1 MSSSQNSVLLHR
13 SLDKTYPTATGGE
26 GVYLL
31 TSDGRKVL
39 DGSSGAAV
47 SCLGHGNQE
56 VIQAIC
62 DQAKRLSF
70 AHTSFFT
77 SDPAEELGRLILEK
91 SDNQF
96 SKVLYLTSGSE
107 AVESALKLARQY
119 HVYRGEPQRV
129 NFIGRVHSYHGNTLG
144 ALAAGNNPARRGPFA
159 PVLAS
164 TFHHVSRCFYD
175 ADGKGQSEEEYENKL
190 ILEYEDKFKQLGPT
204 TVAAVIVEP
213 VVGAT
218 LGSMPATANY
228 LPKLTQL
235 CKKYGILTIFDE
247 VMCGMGRCGSYH
259 AWQSLGNVAPDLQTV
274 GKGLGAGYQPL
285 SAVLLGERVASVFE
299 KHSRGPTTF
308 LSGHTFQGHPMAC
321 AGALT
326 VQTILF
332 RDDLVSQCRK
342 LGEILG
348 QVVSSE
354 LPDEWRQHGGNLRG
368 LGLFRTVDF
377 GNMKELYGGPLAGE
391 VSRRSFNLG
400 AAVYLCSP
408 AVDAVLLCPPFVAS
422 EEEIRSLGQIL
433 VQAVGDVLQSR
444 KEASLNKS

>member
-1 MSSSQNSVLLHR
+1 MSSPQNSVLLHR

-77 SDPAEELGRLILEK
+77 SDPAEELGRLIVEK

-144 ALAAGNNPARRGPFA
+144 ALAAGNNPARRGPYV
-159 PVLAS
+159 PMLAS
-164 TFHHVSRCFYD
+164 TFQH
-175 ADGKGQSEEEYENKL
+175 EYENKL

-218 LGSMPATANY
+218 LGSVPATANY
-228 LPKLTQL
+228 LPKLAQL
-235 CKKYGILTIFDE
+235 CKKYGILIIFDE

-285 SAVLLGERVASVFE
+285 SAVLLGDQVASVFE
-299 KHSRGPTTF
+299 KHSRGPTAF

-332 RDDLVSQCRK
+332 RDDLVSRCRK

-354 LPDEWRQHGGNLRG
+354 LPDEWKQHGGSLRG
-368 LGLFRTVDF
+368 RGLFRTVDF

-433 VQAVGDVLQSR
+433 VQAVRDVLQSR
-444 KEASLNKS
+444 KEVCLNKSWD